1 LHVSSRAPCGRW
13 ERGATLGPMVASSL
27 TPMLTVRNAAKAVE
41 FYRFMAWNRW
51 RALPEAIAAP

>member
-1 LHVSSRAPCGRW
+1 
-13 ERGATLGPMVASSL
+13 MDASSL